1 MMLQQIR
8 ISKKLSRRE
17 LAKLT
22 NISYRTIQDYEQGH
36 KALSCAKGIT
46 LYKLSIVLDCSV
58 EDLIE
63 DDIVSNSEKANPNN
77 NSTLSKTIIQNQKL
91 YSYKYNIGGRWKFI
105 NDVCY
110 IEFLYNGNCILLP
123 FDGVFTQDTLK
134 WLVDLAE
141 LIIEE
146 YVENVEFDKLIGD
159 YGEVLWRE

>member
-1 MMLQQIR
+1 MMLQKRR
-8 ISKKLSRRE
+8 IDKKLSRRK
-17 LAKLT
+17 LAELT

-46 LYKLSIVLDCSV
+46 LYKLAIALDCTI

-63 DDIVSNSEKANPNN
+63 DEIISNIEKAKPNN
-77 NSTLSKTIIQNQKL
+77 NSTLSKTIIENQNL
-91 YSYKYNIGGRWKFI
+91 YSYKYSIGGRWKFI

-110 IEFLYNGNCILLP
+110 IEFLYNGNCVLLP

-146 YVENVEFDKLIGD
+146 YVENIEFDKLTGD
-159 YGEVLWRE
+159 YGEVFWNE

>member
-36 KALSCAKGIT
+36 KALSSAKGVT
-46 LYKLSIVLDCSV
+46 LYKLSLALGCSV

-63 DDIVSNSEKANPNN
+63 DEIVSNSEKANPNN
-77 NSTLSKTIIQNQKL
+77 NSTLSKTIIESQKL
-91 YSYKYNIGGRWKFI
+91 YSHKYSICGRWKFI
-105 NDVCY
+105 NGGCY
-110 IEFLYNGNCILLP
+110 IEFLYGGDIVLLP
-123 FDGVFTQDTLK
+123 FDGVFTEDTLK
-134 WLVDLAE
+134 WLNDLAE